1 VAPDV
6 VIVGGG
12 PAGSATALLLARRG
26 YRVTLVDKAR
36 FPRPKP
42 CGEYLNPSAVAALG
56 RLGVRPAVEPLGATL
71 SGMWLT
77 GFGRSVWVPFAA
89 GHGLLVPR
97 ERLDHALLCEAARA
111 GAEVLEEFHV
121 EAAPG
126 GASIRGRRDGR
137 TVRLDARLVIG
148 ADGLRSIVA
157 RRRAVRQPPTAGHY
171 TVGAHFEGLAE
182 DTPRGDL
189 HLGPGWYVGAALYG
203 QGAGNVVAALPRA
216 MYGHRSVE
224 RAFDD
229 ACAALPALRTLMRR
243 ARRTG
248 PFVSVGPLAY
258 LRRPAIDDG
267 LLLVGDAA
275 GTINPMTGQ
284 GIAMALQGAELA
296 ASAADR
302 ALRRGQTDRRA
313 LAPYERARDRAFG
326 GLWRMNRLLEW
337 ILCRPR
343 IVAPLFARLAGDPAL
358 ARRLLAAASGLRP
371 AQEVLAP
378 GFLTRLLL
386 ARA

>member
-1 VAPDV
+1 
-6 VIVGGG
+6 
-12 PAGSATALLLARRG
+12 
-26 YRVTLVDKAR
+26 
-36 FPRPKP
+36 
-42 CGEYLNPSAVAALG
+42 
-56 RLGVRPAVEPLGATL
+56 
-71 SGMWLT
+71 
-77 GFGRSVWVPFAA
+77 
-89 GHGLLVPR
+89 
-97 ERLDHALLCEAARA
+97 
-111 GAEVLEEFHV
+111 
-121 EAAPG
+121 
-126 GASIRGRRDGR
+126 
-137 TVRLDARLVIG
+137 
-148 ADGLRSIVA
+148 
-157 RRRAVRQPPTAGHY
+157 
-171 TVGAHFEGLAE
+171 
-182 DTPRGDL
+182 
-189 HLGPGWYVGAALYG
+189 
-203 QGAGNVVAALPRA
+203 
-216 MYGHRSVE
+216 
-224 RAFDD
+224 
-229 ACAALPALRTLMRR
+229 MRR

-326 GLWRMNRLLEW
+326 GLWRMNRLLQW

-343 IVAPLFARLAGDPAL
+343 IAAPLFTRLAGDPAL
-358 ARRLLAAASGLRP
+358 ASRLLAAASGLRP

-378 GFLTRLLL
+378 GFLIRLLA